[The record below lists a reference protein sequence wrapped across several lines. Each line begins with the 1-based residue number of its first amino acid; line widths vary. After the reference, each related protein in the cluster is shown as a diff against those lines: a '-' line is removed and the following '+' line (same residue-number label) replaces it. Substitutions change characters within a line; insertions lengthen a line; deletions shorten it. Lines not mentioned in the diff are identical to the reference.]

1 MKHAGASID
10 PLQEVGAILAAGY
23 LRLISAEGAK
33 RRDMAQLGPPRISA
47 QRSECPC
54 YQVAAE

>member
-10 PLQEVGAILAAGY
+10 SLREVGAILAEGY
-23 LRLISAEGAK
+23 LRLISAGDAK
-33 RRDMAQLGPPRISA
+33 RRGMAHLGPLRISTPG
-47 QRSECPC
+47 SECPC